1 MAAALRHRGPDGYGL
16 LQDGDLGLVHT
27 RLALVDPNGGA
38 QPMADERQ
46 ELWIVGNGE
55 LYDHRRWR
63 ERLRGKGHHFRT
75 DNDIEV
81 LLHAFAEWGD
91 EVWPQLDGQFALAIW
106 HARRRE
112 LRLVRDRFGVVPL
125 HYAAVDGGLVFAS
138 EAKALFAGGRV
149 RAELDAGAI
158 GEAFV
163 NWSALPPRTT
173 FVGVH
178 CVPPGSTLRLD
189 ADGRLQRHTWWRPE
203 FVPAAAPTT
212 LAAAADALHERLDR
226 AVRQRLVA
234 DAEVAVYLSGGLDS
248 SVIAALAAR
257 ARPGPTTLG
266 VRFAAARFDEGGA
279 QHCVRDT
286 IGSTHHEVAATDRD
300 LRQLLP
306 AVVWHT
312 EAPLLRTA
320 PVPLFQL
327 SARAHELGI
336 KAVLSGEG
344 ADELFGGYSIFL
356 EQRVRRFWAR
366 FPSSTVRPALLARVH
381 DFVADAALRQGSMW
395 QAFFRQGLGDV
406 DDPFY
411 AHALRWRNNAWTT
424 RVLAPAAQV
433 DAAAPRERLASLL
446 APTFASS
453 SPLARAMAVE
463 TVAFLSPYLLASQ
476 GDRVGL
482 AHGIESRH
490 PFLAAEV
497 VNLAFALPD
506 RCKVRGLTTKVV
518 LREVARRLLP
528 PAVVDRPKQP
538 YRAPIPASLFAPG
551 DDVVGALLQRDAL
564 AANPLLQ
571 PDAAAALVARCRSGR
586 PLSEREGMALC
597 GLLTVQL
604 LQQQFVA
611 SPATLPRSDRSPDID
626 ARLPAPQPILP

>member
-1 MAAALRHRGPDGYGL
+1 MAAALRHRGPDGHGL
-16 LQDGDLGLVHT
+16 LLDGELGLVHT
-27 RLALVDPNGGA
+27 RLALIDPHGGA
-38 QPMADERQ
+38 QPMADARQ
-46 ELWIVGNGE
+46 DLWIVGNGE

-63 ERLRGKGHHFRT
+63 DDLRSRGHHFRT

-91 EVWPQLDGQFALAIW
+91 DVWPRLDGQFAAAIW

-125 HYAAVDGGLVFAS
+125 FYAEVDGGLVFAS

-149 RAELDAGAI
+149 RPALAAEAI
-158 GEAFV
+158 SEAFV
-163 NWSALPPRTT
+163 NWSVLPPGSA
-173 FVGVH
+173 FVGVR
-178 CVPPGSTLRLD
+178 CLPPGTTLRLD
-189 ADGRLQRHTWWRPE
+189 ADGTRTTHTWWRPE
-203 FVPAAAPTT
+203 FVPTNTPPT
-212 LAAAADALHERLDR
+212 LAAAADVLHERLDR

-234 DAEVAVYLSGGLDS
+234 DAKVAVYLSGGLDS
-248 SVIAALAAR
+248 SLLAALAAR
-257 ARPGPTTLG
+257 ASPNLTTLG
-266 VRFAAARFDEGGA
+266 VRFAAAPFDEGAA
-279 QHCVRDT
+279 QHRVRDA
-286 IGSTHHEVAATDRD
+286 IGSVHHEVVSADQD
-300 LRQLLP
+300 LRAWLP
-306 AVVWHT
+306 AVVWHG

-366 FPSSTVRPALLARVH
+366 CPQSTARPALLARVH
-381 DFVADAALRQGSMW
+381 DFVADAAVRQGAMW
-395 QAFFRQGLGDV
+395 QAFFAPGLADV
-406 DDPFY
+406 DDAFY
-411 AHALRWRNNAWTT
+411 SHALRWRNNAWTT
-424 RVLAPAAQV
+424 RVLATGGG
-433 DAAAPRERLASLL
+433 AAALPSRLL
-446 APTFASS
+446 ALLPPGFARS
-453 SPLARAMAVE
+453 SPLARAMAIE
-463 TVAFLSPYLLASQ
+463 IVAFLSPYLLSSQ

-482 AHGIESRH
+482 AHGVESRH

-497 VNLAFALPD
+497 AGFALTLPD

-528 PAVVDRPKQP
+528 AAIVARPKQP
-538 YRAPIPASLFAPG
+538 YRAPIPNRLFAPG
-551 DDVVGALLQRDAL
+551 DDLVGELLQREAL

-571 PDAAAALVARCRSGR
+571 AEAAAALVARAQSGR

-604 LQQQFVA
+604 LQHQFVR
-611 SPATLPRSDRSPDID
+611 SPAALPRLDRAPDVD
-626 ARLPAPQPILP
+626 VCLRQPHPILP